1 MQGRVFAASPDEA
14 AMKIRDKW
22 GEGSLTILHCE
33 PVLKWYEYVIE
44 IGCGYEGKRGKC
56 NAKRTAL
63 KRETPEAIAK

>member
-1 MQGRVFAASPDEA
+1 MGVVGRDESGKVRMFWQGRVFAASPDEA

-44 IGCGYEGKRGKC
+44 IGCG
-56 NAKRTAL
+56 
-63 KRETPEAIAK
+63 PEVIAK